1 MRKVAFLT
9 PALDGKVNCE
19 YAISLSNSII
29 ACASRGIE
37 LIPIMVSC
45 DALIQRARNDL
56 MTLIHDSDI
65 SDAIFCDSDQEWSPE
80 DLLKLLKYDVDV
92 VGGAVVKKS
101 DYESYNIKAK
111 EEMFVKDKAGLMQVE
126 CIGTGFLRMSKKA
139 IDFLWDSSKE
149 YTENKISKRWIYDV
163 ILENGELL
171 SEDIVVSDKLRDGGF
186 DINLDPTI
194 TCSHIG
200 LKKWSG
206 NFEAL
211 VNKLKDQARENEPTI
226 INDKSDNVIQ
236 SDLPLD
242 VK

>member
-1 MRKVAFLT
+1 
-9 PALDGKVNCE
+9 
-19 YAISLSNSII
+19 
-29 ACASRGIE
+29 
-37 LIPIMVSC
+37 
-45 DALIQRARNDL
+45 
-56 MTLIHDSDI
+56 
-65 SDAIFCDSDQEWSPE
+65 
-80 DLLKLLKYDVDV
+80 
-92 VGGAVVKKS
+92 
-101 DYESYNIKAK
+101 
-111 EEMFVKDKAGLMQVE
+111 MFVKDKAGLMQVE